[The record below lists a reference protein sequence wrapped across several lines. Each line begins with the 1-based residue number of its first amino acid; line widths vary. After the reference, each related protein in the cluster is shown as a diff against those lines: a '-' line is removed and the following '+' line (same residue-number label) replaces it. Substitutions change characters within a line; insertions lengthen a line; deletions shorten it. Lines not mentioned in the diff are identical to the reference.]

1 MILIKE
7 VKGRSTAWVEE
18 DIMIDSV
25 SDMLDIIGNAKYQ
38 DVNIIVSKK
47 EQYHNDFFDLS
58 SKLAGDILQK
68 ISNYNMR
75 LIVTGDFS
83 NITSNSLRDFIYE
96 SNYMKRVVFVS
107 EGEVEGY
114 I

>member
-38 DVNIIVSKK
+38 DVNIIISKK

-83 NITSNSLRDFIYE
+83 NITSKSLRDFIYE

-107 EGEVEGY
+107 EGEVEEY

>member
-7 VKGRSTAWVEE
+7 VKGRSIAHVEE
-18 DIMIDSV
+18 DVTISSV
-25 SDMLDIIGNAKYQ
+25 SDMLDIIGNAQYQ
-38 DVNIIVSKK
+38 DAYVIISKK
-47 EQYHNDFFDLS
+47 EQFHSDFFDLS

-75 LIVTGDFS
+75 LIITGDFN
-83 NITSNSLRDFIYE
+83 NITSKSLRDLIYE

-107 EGEVEGY
+107 EGEVEEY
-114 I
+114 L

>member
-1 MILIKE
+1 
-7 VKGRSTAWVEE
+7 
-18 DIMIDSV
+18 MIDSV

-38 DVNIIVSKK
+38 DVNIIISKK
-47 EQYHNDFFDLS
+47 EQFHSDFFDLS

-83 NITSNSLRDFIYE
+83 NITSKSLRDFIYE

-107 EGEVEGY
+107 EGEVEEY
-114 I
+114 M